1 MMMVKKISQTFKR
14 HVTYRQANQSDII
27 LIKLIRNF
35 LFIRTVDSV
44 HFQVHDHGPNG
55 RHELISRHSQH
66 DGPEWV
72 GNL

>member
-1 MMMVKKISQTFKR
+1 MVKKMSRIFER
-14 HVTYRQANQSDII
+14 HVTYRQAHQSDII

-35 LFIRTVDSV
+35 HFIRTVDSV

-55 RHELISRHSQH
+55 RHELINRHSQH